1 MSDEKGLL
9 EGPGDFHPEGGDP
22 MGSSGLVQIGTEDT
36 LKGDISIRH
45 VKHAGQHWLFSS
57 FMTVGYILGTGVLV
71 LPNAMA
77 SLGYV
82 LGLCTCF
89 IFAIL
94 STYIGLLLGRL
105 RNEFFPDCLSYKM
118 LSRQAVGSVRFEKG
132 LEFLTCIN
140 WFMTMALYILTAVES
155 FEAAFSTNLC
165 QSHWGLICVGILLPC
180 MLIVDMKS
188 MEWLA
193 AISDFCAIIIIIM
206 VLTLI
211 ATEGNDHPSDH
222 KHNIFPPKESFL
234 DAYSPVSSFIF
245 AYQGQSIFLEVISEM
260 KNPQLWPRSVYV
272 SHTLMASCYA
282 LTAIVGYY
290 FKGNDVPAFLP
301 SGLKDGPAKTIVNLM
316 VAYHVLVAYIINS
329 VPLVAMLKRRYM
341 NGADTPLS
349 KHFILSTV
357 LLWGAWL
364 LTNLIPFFKDM
375 VNIIGALCGS
385 PIMIGQCV
393 CHMNREQTDES

>member
-1 MSDEKGLL
+1 
-9 EGPGDFHPEGGDP
+9 
-22 MGSSGLVQIGTEDT
+22 
-36 LKGDISIRH
+36 
-45 VKHAGQHWLFSS
+45 
-57 FMTVGYILGTGVLV
+57 
-71 LPNAMA
+71 
-77 SLGYV
+77 
-82 LGLCTCF
+82 
-89 IFAIL
+89 
-94 STYIGLLLGRL
+94 
-105 RNEFFPDCLSYKM
+105 
-118 LSRQAVGSVRFEKG
+118 
-132 LEFLTCIN
+132 
-140 WFMTMALYILTAVES
+140 MALYILTAVES

-385 PIMIGQCV
+385 PIMIGLPPLFYYCALRRSGQRMGTVDAVICSTLFFV
-393 CHMNREQTDES
+393 IFPFTFCSGLASAFKSLADNWANNGPPFSCHSSSGD